1 MASNVRVGL
10 IVSTSLRGFQTFRNA
25 GSALEGLRDVAVRLR
40 AELTLLGGYFAFGFL
55 RDTIKVFAEFDH
67 AMRRVQAV
75 TSATNEQFA
84 MLTEEARRLGREFPF
99 TAGEAADAMFELA
112 LAGLEVSEV
121 MDAVQST
128 LELAMA
134 GSMGLAEA
142 SAIAVATM
150 NAFGMEA
157 EEVSDIGDQLTAA
170 FTNSATT
177 LQRLGAGLSFVGPVA
192 QLANVSLADTV
203 TTLGLFANAGISG
216 ARSGTTFRQMI
227 SKMLEPTAKAKQRMN
242 ELGLAFLDAE
252 GDLLPMVDI
261 IDQLIE
267 KQITA
272 NDVITI
278 FGVRAAPGIG
288 ALITQGVSGFQE
300 LNEEII
306 DSEGLLAEV
315 AETMGGSAAM
325 QFKLFEAALQDLQVE
340 VGIMLMPLLQQLIDA
355 FREEGGLSDS
365 ILDFITVL
373 VEMAKD
379 IAAIIEALM
388 PFIDLLI
395 QLLAIMGENAEVTAA
410 LIMTYFGLRTALML
424 SAAATAL
431 YTATMATATATNI
444 TAAFAAGGVT
454 MGFRAVAAAI
464 AAASVAA
471 VVFMA
476 KLLLIVGVVALVVGL
491 IVNFKATLIALRE
504 IIERIGETIGKV
516 VNTISEF
523 FGGEAFVKGADGS
536 VGTFDDPYQTNDD
549 GGILQGFATG
559 GVVPR
564 DGIYRLH
571 AGETVRRAES
581 LDADMGEAG
590 MGTGTQNNN
599 ITINVDG
606 FLNKDSAAKE
616 FAELVGT
623 NLTGVLNR

>member
-1 MASNVRVGL
+1 
-10 IVSTSLRGFQTFRNA
+10 
-25 GSALEGLRDVAVRLR
+25 
-40 AELTLLGGYFAFGFL
+40 
-55 RDTIKVFAEFDH
+55 
-67 AMRRVQAV
+67 
-75 TSATNEQFA
+75 
-84 MLTEEARRLGREFPF
+84 
-99 TAGEAADAMFELA
+99 
-112 LAGLEVSEV
+112 
-121 MDAVQST
+121 
-128 LELAMA
+128 
-134 GSMGLAEA
+134 
-142 SAIAVATM
+142 
-150 NAFGMEA
+150 
-157 EEVSDIGDQLTAA
+157 
-170 FTNSATT
+170 
-177 LQRLGAGLSFVGPVA
+177 
-192 QLANVSLADTV
+192 
-203 TTLGLFANAGISG
+203 
-216 ARSGTTFRQMI
+216 
-227 SKMLEPTAKAKQRMN
+227 
-242 ELGLAFLDAE
+242 
-252 GDLLPMVDI
+252 
-261 IDQLIE
+261 
-267 KQITA
+267 
-272 NDVITI
+272 
-278 FGVRAAPGIG
+278 
-288 ALITQGVSGFQE
+288 
-300 LNEEII
+300 
-306 DSEGLLAEV
+306 
-315 AETMGGSAAM
+315 
-325 QFKLFEAALQDLQVE
+325 
-340 VGIMLMPLLQQLIDA
+340 
-355 FREEGGLSDS
+355 EGGLSDS

-564 DGIYRLH
+564 DGIYR
-571 AGETVRRAES
+571 
-581 LDADMGEAG
+581 
-590 MGTGTQNNN
+590 
-599 ITINVDG
+599 
-606 FLNKDSAAKE
+606 
-616 FAELVGT
+616 
-623 NLTGVLNR
+623 